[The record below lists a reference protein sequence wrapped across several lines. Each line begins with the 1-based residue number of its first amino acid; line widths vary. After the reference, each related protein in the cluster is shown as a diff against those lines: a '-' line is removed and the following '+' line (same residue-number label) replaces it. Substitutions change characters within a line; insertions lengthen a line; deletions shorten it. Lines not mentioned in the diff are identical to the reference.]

1 MFNWKY
7 PPCSETVQTS
17 PPGACTRCTA
27 LCSANMLRNFWR
39 LAAICLAVFRQ
50 HFWCDDWKSWQS
62 STLTAHL
69 TAEGAKMW
77 ESRLQWDTSIMRLG
91 GLVLEIK
98 QGIFRTED
106 FVELLKHLH
115 NILAFFLYLHCTVVF
130 RSNKCNAIYRDIP
143 IFIIAIL
150 LSSMWMLLLDVRYM
164 HSI

>member
-1 MFNWKY
+1 MCLTENI

-77 ESRLQWDTSIMRLG
+77 ESRLQWDTFIMSWD
-91 GLVLEIK
+91 LVAWCWKLNREY
-98 QGIFRTED
+98 F
-106 FVELLKHLH
+106 
-115 NILAFFLYLHCTVVF
+115 VF
-130 RSNKCNAIYRDIP
+130 RISGLLPVCLLLSSNKCNAIYRDIP

>member
-1 MFNWKY
+1 MCLTENI

-77 ESRLQWDTSIMRLG
+77 ESRLQWDTFIMRLG

-98 QGIFRTED
+98 QGTFR
-106 FVELLKHLH
+106 
-115 NILAFFLYLHCTVVF
+115 ILYLWSLLHLQVCLLLS
-130 RSNKCNAIYRDIP
+130 SNKCNAIYRDIP